1 MNQLSAIRGKITTV
15 NSGLFIDYIE
25 DMKYKGF
32 ATRLKLLQIESD
44 APKTQYKFA
53 IWLNLSKSFVSELLR
68 GEKLPSMDLAIIL
81 CDKFDVNID
90 WLMRGKEPK
99 RHNDKQPSSPILD
112 KFNQLCPDQ
121 QREVTEFIDF
131 KLSQNK
137 ENKPL
142 TAQPENVGGGVNLFY
157 PLSAYKRRQ
166 NQAADQ
172 PFCDAVKRDIEDAQK
187 KDAVI
192 REGSGN
198 TLT

>member
-1 MNQLSAIRGKITTV
+1 MAQS
-15 NSGLFIDYIE
+15 
-25 DMKYKGF
+25 
-32 ATRLKLLQIESD
+32 
-44 APKTQYKFA
+44 
-53 IWLNLSKSFVSELLR
+53 
-68 GEKLPSMDLAIIL
+68 
-81 CDKFDVNID
+81 
-90 WLMRGKEPK
+90 
-99 RHNDKQPSSPILD
+99 PSSPLLD

-131 KLSQNK
+131 KLSQK
-137 ENKPL
+137 PANKPL
-142 TAQPENVGGGVNLFY
+142 TAQPENVGGVNLHD

-192 REGSGN
+192 KEENGN

>member
-1 MNQLSAIRGKITTV
+1 MVVVFNYLFGNVGEMKEVTEIRKINLKKLEAKYGSQVALAEILDTSTARV
-15 NSGLFIDYIE
+15 NH
-25 DMKYKGF
+25 
-32 ATRLKLLQIESD
+32 LLTGQRNI
-44 APKTQYKFA
+44 
-53 IWLNLSKSFVSELLR
+53 
-68 GEKLPSMDLAIIL
+68 GEKTARKFEILLGKPSGWMDTLDSIAQLPSS
-81 CDKFDVNID
+81 N
-90 WLMRGKEPK
+90 
-99 RHNDKQPSSPILD
+99 ILD

-131 KLSQNK
+131 KLSQK
-137 ENKPL
+137 PANKPL
-142 TAQPENVGGGVNLFY
+142 TAQPENVGGGVNLHD

-192 REGSGN
+192 REDSGS

>member
-1 MNQLSAIRGKITTV
+1 MQTNLITDRYQV
-15 NSGLFIDYIE
+15 
-25 DMKYKGF
+25 
-32 ATRLKLLQIESD
+32 
-44 APKTQYKFA
+44 
-53 IWLNLSKSFVSELLR
+53 KSHTLR
-68 GEKLPSMDLAIIL
+68 M
-81 CDKFDVNID
+81 DKFDKDTEFANRFRKLVKEKGWDNLNRVDIGKKIVTSGACATYYWNGDRLPGIPQARTMCKIFRVNIEWFLTGD
-90 WLMRGKEPK
+90 GLMRAD
-99 RHNDKQPSSPILD
+99 DKQPSSPILD

-142 TAQPENVGGGVNLFY
+142 TAQQENVGGGVNLFY

-192 REGSGN
+192 REDSGS

>member
-1 MNQLSAIRGKITTV
+1 MNIQSKYPEFSNRLNQVWKECVEAPSNQTHLSKWLGFAQPTV
-15 NSGLFIDYIE
+15 NNWINGNALPGLETAVNLANRF
-25 DMKYKGF
+25 GCN
-32 ATRLKLLQIESD
+32 
-44 APKTQYKFA
+44 P
-53 IWLNLSKSFVSELLR
+53 IWLITGKGNK
-68 GEKLPSMDLAIIL
+68 GMNN
-81 CDKFDVNID
+81 VNAS
-90 WLMRGKEPK
+90 
-99 RHNDKQPSSPILD
+99 SSPILD

-131 KLSQNK
+131 KLSQK
-137 ENKPL
+137 PANKPL
-142 TAQPENVGGGVNLFY
+142 TAQPENVGGGGVNLPD

-192 REGSGN
+192 RAEIGN